1 MMFGMQDVITA
12 LSASSR
18 LVPGG
23 QRARRPAS
31 MASLVVE
38 EIAHRI
44 LAP

>member
-1 MMFGMQDVITA
+1 MEDVNAA

-18 LVPGG
+18 PVLSG
-23 QRARRPAS
+23 QRARRPAR

-44 LAP
+44 LEP